1 MPTLRPKPCP
11 TPTDGG
17 SCEVRRETPRDFAT
31 GREVLKLDLSTDN
44 QQAAWLALE
53 RLLRIARQD
62 TGQARR
68 VADFLLAWHNAEEN
82 GGWNPVDLWSVD
94 AAIADDM
101 LSVLSLVRESHRYPD
116 DLGFRDEIATVWR
129 LWRGGQT
136 SAKAPASDNP

>member
-1 MPTLRPKPCP
+1 MDLT
-11 TPTDGG
+11 
-17 SCEVRRETPRDFAT
+17 T
-31 GREVLKLDLSTDN
+31 GN

-82 GGWNPVDLWSVD
+82 GGWNPVDLWSID

-116 DLGFRDEIATVWR
+116 DLGFRDEIAAVWR
-129 LWRGGQT
+129 LWRGGQVT
-136 SAKAPASDNP
+136 AKPQGSDSPK

>member
-1 MPTLRPKPCP
+1 MSSLRSTLGP
-11 TPTDGG
+11 TPTVERFG
-17 SCEVRRETPRDFAT
+17 EVRNGTRRDLVAKHE
-31 GREVLKLDLSTDN
+31 RLSVDLTTEN

-82 GGWNPVDLWSVD
+82 GGWDPVDLWSVD

-101 LSVLSLVRESHRYPD
+101 LTVLRLVRESHRYPD
-116 DLGFRDEIATVWR
+116 DLGFRDEIAAVWR
-129 LWRGGQT
+129 LWRGDRGA
-136 SAKAPASDNP
+136 AKAEGLESR